1 MVNIVCMG
9 PVRIYRDAVAAAL
22 DRREDVQVVAVVG
35 GSDDAV
41 AWLRGHDADVVVVA
55 DVATSAGIRAVE
67 ALSAAE
73 PSTKVVALAG
83 ADDGWGVIACVEAGV
98 SGFVT
103 CEGTVDDVAAAASA
117 VVRGESTCSSTVA
130 ATLPRRV
137 STEARRTGEPS
148 KLTPRERE
156 ILALID
162 NGLSNK
168 EIAADL
174 SIEVS
179 TVKNHVHNILE
190 KLGARRRSEAVARAR
205 TRFALHPVLLRLAEL
220 V

>member
-1 MVNIVCMG
+1 MIGVVVMG
-9 PVRIYRDAVAAAL
+9 PVRIYRDTVAAAL
-22 DRREDVQVVAVVG
+22 NRHEGVQVLAVA
-35 GSDDAV
+35 GSSAEAV
-41 AWLRGHDADVVVVA
+41 AWLRGRRADVVLA
-55 DVATSAGIRAVE
+55 DATTSAGIRAVE
-67 ALSAAE
+67 ALSVAA
-73 PSTKVVALAG
+73 PSVKVVALAG
-83 ADDGWGVIACVEAGV
+83 ADDGWGVIACAEAGV

-103 CEGTVDDVAAAASA
+103 CEGTVDDVADAASA
-117 VVRGESTCSSTVA
+117 VARGESACSPTVA
-130 ATLPRRV
+130 ATVLRRV
-137 STEARRTGEPS
+137 GTVARHNGEPT

-162 NGLSNK
+162 DGLSNK

-179 TVKNHVHNILE
+179 TVKNHVHNILG

-205 TRFALHPVLLRLAEL
+205 TRFALRPMLLRPTEL

>member
-1 MVNIVCMG
+1 MVDVVVMG
-9 PVRIYRDAVAAAL
+9 SVRVYRDAVAAAL
-22 DRREDVQVVAVVG
+22 DRRADLQVVAVVG
-35 GSDDAV
+35 SSDEAV
-41 AWLRGHDADVVVVA
+41 AWLRGHGADVVVA
-55 DVATSAGIRAVE
+55 DAATSAGIRAVE
-67 ALSAAE
+67 ALSAVA
-73 PSTKVVALAG
+73 PAAKVVALAG
-83 ADDGWGVIACVEAGV
+83 VDDGWGVIACAEAGV

-103 CEGTVDDVAAAASA
+103 CEGAVDDVAAAVSA
-117 VVRGESTCSSTVA
+117 VARGESACSPTVA

-137 STEARRTGEPS
+137 STVARRTGEPS

-162 NGLSNK
+162 DGLSNK

-205 TRFALHPVLLRLAEL
+205 TRFALHPVLLRSTEL